1 MAPDHQT
8 QSTAASA
15 TDKDQQIRL
24 LRYQLATLQAQYN
37 TLEAV
42 QLERLEHLTANHR
55 AATNLS
61 RAFEMNELL
70 FELVTVLVAKINR
83 LKAQQGKAQ
92 QWVH

>member
-1 MAPDHQT
+1 MAADHQT

-24 LRYQLATLQAQYN
+24 LRHQLATLQTHYA
-37 TLEAV
+37 TLEAL
-42 QLERLEHLTANHR
+42 QLERLEQLTANR
-55 AATNLS
+55 STATNLS

-70 FELVTVLVAKINR
+70 FELVTVLVAKIKR